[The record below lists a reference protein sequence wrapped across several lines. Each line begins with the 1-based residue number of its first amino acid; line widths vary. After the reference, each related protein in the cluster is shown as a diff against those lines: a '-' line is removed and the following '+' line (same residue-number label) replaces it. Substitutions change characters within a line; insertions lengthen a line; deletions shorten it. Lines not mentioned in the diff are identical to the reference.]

1 MIKPYTG
8 FWRNDKLRQISV
20 PLSAQ
25 IDVCV
30 KSNFTNGKGQ
40 LLDCLGALAENA
52 TDDSLLKSINL
63 NILMHTRSEDAG
75 VRIFAL
81 SCSNSIWR
89 SNGGKLIGM
98 CYFFLLVWGIW
109 MHTLAAFLPGFVAE
123 TANFIAEC
131 GEDDNDTVVKESFK
145 LKETVESIAGT
156 IEGL

>member
-1 MIKPYTG
+1 VVQTLTRTLNFDDGG

-30 KSNFTNGKGQ
+30 KSNFTDGKGQ
-40 LLDCLGALAENA
+40 LLDCFGALAENA
-52 TDDSLLKSINL
+52 TDDSLLKTINL

-81 SCSNSIWR
+81 SCSDSIWQ
-89 SNGGKLIGM
+89 SNGGKLIG
-98 CYFFLLVWGIW
+98 
-109 MHTLAAFLPGFVAE
+109 FVAE
-123 TANFIAEC
+123 TATFIAEC

-145 LKETVESIAGT
+145 LKEAVESITGM